1 LTAPGTSGLK
11 LTYEKLLSTFA
22 FKYNLRRYMLEVRRG
37 ISTSSLLKYAPSGR
51 GYPEPFLTQNTP

>member
-1 LTAPGTSGLK
+1 LK